1 MRKVLLLRTSGQ
13 LLGAER
19 VILEVAKHLPSLN
32 YHPIIGIPYEV
43 NEAVPEFAEAAQDAG
58 YQVALFPVKGAFDL
72 SALKTIKQFVQDNNV
87 DVIHSHGYRED
98 FYALLSRTKAKLVAT
113 NHLWKRTTFKL
124 KLYAALDAFLLKRFE
139 AIIAVS
145 EPVKC
150 DMLNQG
156 ISEQKIT
163 VIANGIDPDNYLP
176 THNQL
181 EVKKSLN
188 IPTDHVIFGTLSSLT
203 VEKGIVHAIRAFANA
218 KQKVSNIHLL
228 IVGAGEQLE
237 QLEELRDKY
246 QLTDAITFAG
256 RRSDVNILLNVMD
269 VFVLPS
275 LNEGLPMAMLEA
287 MAAQKAIIASAVGD
301 VPKVITEEN
310 GILINAGD
318 EQAIENAMTKLS
330 SDKELI
336 NRFGNAARQRVVD
349 SFSSLAMARANAFIY
364 DQLFE
369 GL

>member
-19 VILEVAKHLPSLN
+19 VILEVAKHLPPLN
-32 YHPIIGIPYEV
+32 YHPIIGVPYEV
-43 NEAVPEFAEAAQDAG
+43 NQAIPELAHVAKEAG
-58 YQVALFPVKGAFDL
+58 YEVALFPIKSAFDL
-72 SALKTIKQFVQDNNV
+72 AALKTIKHFVQDNNV
-87 DVIHSHGYRED
+87 DIIHSHGYRED

-176 THNQL
+176 IENKL
-181 EVKKSLN
+181 DIKKSLN
-188 IPTDHVIFGTLSSLT
+188 IPTEHFIFGTLSSLT
-203 VEKGIVHAIRAFANA
+203 VEKGIAHAISAFANA
-218 KQKVSNIHLL
+218 KQSVSNIHLL
-228 IVGAGEQLE
+228 VVGAGEQLK
-237 QLEELRDKY
+237 QLEALRDKY

-256 RRSDVNILLNVMD
+256 RRSDVNNMLNVMD

-287 MAAQKAIIASAVGD
+287 MAAQKAVIASAVGD

-310 GILINAGD
+310 GILIKAGD
-318 EQAIENAMTKLS
+318 EQALENAMIKLS
-330 SDKELI
+330 LDKALI
-336 NRFGNAARQRVVD
+336 DRYGKAARQRVVD
-349 SFSSLAMARANAFIY
+349 SFSSLAMARANASIY
-364 DQLFE
+364 DKLFNE
-369 GL
+369 